1 MNHLG
6 LRIPCTI
13 VSLFLISC
21 ESEAFVT
28 NLDDAPL
35 QSQVASTASF
45 QFKTY
50 QVPPTLG
57 GLHSIYVGRNEQFD
71 ASRTLVEFE
80 SHTILNW
87 ANFEIDSGYFQFTLD
102 STFSGDIPDEST
114 ITMGYFR
121 RDSNYVELESNYTN
135 VDWITED
142 FPKLSSRFASDTTGL
157 IHLRFS
163 VDSTLVTTLGDTAEG
178 SWLYLLGS
186 PEDSDFMLK
195 FYSSDSPIYGPILR
209 IFMHQPTDD
218 SDSSETVVDS
228 TRVFNGQSDA
238 TLFIPP
244 SLENGLFDSSYS
256 YIGVAAGLVTV
267 VKADLASMN
276 IPKNA
281 SVGRAKL
288 ILTIDEAHSSAGA
301 LDSLFFQAYALEDT
315 VTNWGWGEVL
325 TEDIYNHLT
334 ASFARSFSAAPS
346 GSVLKLDVTDLLQS
360 LISEREVDDKTIV
373 NLGFKLKMINSG
385 SIFDYAAVRSDSSA
399 LGQPL
404 LELFYEIP

>member
-1 MNHLG
+1 
-6 LRIPCTI
+6 
-13 VSLFLISC
+13 
-21 ESEAFVT
+21 
-28 NLDDAPL
+28 
-35 QSQVASTASF
+35 
-45 QFKTY
+45 
-50 QVPPTLG
+50 
-57 GLHSIYVGRNEQFD
+57 
-71 ASRTLVEFE
+71 
-80 SHTILNW
+80 
-87 ANFEIDSGYFQFTLD
+87 
-102 STFSGDIPDEST
+102 
-114 ITMGYFR
+114 
-121 RDSNYVELESNYTN
+121 
-135 VDWITED
+135 
-142 FPKLSSRFASDTTGL
+142 
-157 IHLRFS
+157 
-163 VDSTLVTTLGDTAEG
+163 
-178 SWLYLLGS
+178 
-186 PEDSDFMLK
+186 
-195 FYSSDSPIYGPILR
+195 
-209 IFMHQPTDD
+209 MHQPTDD
-218 SDSSETVVDS
+218 SDTSETVVDS